1 MTIDV
6 LFGAIVAA
14 SFLGVFQLGRL
25 VERDRWKGRMR
36 ALTSYEAEQ
45 PYPSHNVI
53 YGTGE
58 DDPCNPGR
66 PQPVNGLP
74 R

>member
-6 LFGAIVAA
+6 LFAAILAA

-25 VERDRWKGRMR
+25 VERDRWKGSTQMGG
-36 ALTSYEAEQ
+36 S
-45 PYPSHNVI
+45 
-53 YGTGE
+53 
-58 DDPCNPGR
+58 
-66 PQPVNGLP
+66 P